1 MKNAKFINPCDIN
14 TFHFGN
20 QDVLSNK
27 DEKEARRHK
36 LERAMIISNSE
47 HVPINIYMRLP
58 NGETLET
65 ESDVVDYADDVVLLK
80 GGYFIPVW
88 AILDVDV

>member
-1 MKNAKFINPCDIN
+1 MKNTIIISPSDLEMI
-14 TFHFGN
+14 HFGSR
-20 QDVLSNK
+20 DVLTNK
-27 DEKEARRHK
+27 DEREARKHK

-47 HVPINIYMRLP
+47 HVPISLYMQLP
-58 NGETLET
+58 TGETLET
-65 ESDVVDYADDVVLLK
+65 ESDVVDFAEDVVLLK

>member
-1 MKNAKFINPCDIN
+1 MKNSKHINPSDIEML
-14 TFHFGN
+14 HFGQ
-20 QDVLSNK
+20 QDVLNNN

-36 LERAMIISNSE
+36 LERAMIISNID

-58 NGETLET
+58 NGETLDT